1 MGIIWIGK
9 YFIFFLCVVFLVCLR
24 MNGDCCV
31 GVKIHNI
38 TKKKK
43 RENWLLL
50 QVLFNCIIDVFNY
63 VNIDGMHVLI
73 VESSWSDLYFSRV
86 SWSMFTYIRGSFMSI
101 ILQKIMLQSNTFL
114 WIEVAFLWK
123 VHKVSGELLKYSFN
137 IVTMY
142 ISNEHFFL
150 WELFIYF
157 LFQQIIN
164 ERQTLIYLLDYLQK
178 QKPF

>member
-1 MGIIWIGK
+1 
-9 YFIFFLCVVFLVCLR
+9 
-24 MNGDCCV
+24 
-31 GVKIHNI
+31 
-38 TKKKK
+38 
-43 RENWLLL
+43 
-50 QVLFNCIIDVFNY
+50 
-63 VNIDGMHVLI
+63 
-73 VESSWSDLYFSRV
+73 
-86 SWSMFTYIRGSFMSI
+86 MSI

-114 WIEVAFLWK
+114 WIEVVFLWK